1 MDTFATARRR
11 YIRLGEYKRDRL
23 DIAGS
28 IKLVIWDLDE
38 TFWSGTLSEEGV
50 TPDSDRTDTVRE
62 LNRRGIVSSICS
74 KNDYDD
80 ARAQLEAAG
89 AWEQFVFPSISWSP
103 KGAQVRTIIEDMGLR
118 AVNVLFIDDNL
129 GNLNEAVHYNP
140 GLQTALPS
148 LIDGLLDQSQ
158 LAGKDDRNLTRLNQY
173 RVLER
178 KRDDRAE
185 RSGSNEDF
193 LRESEI
199 RVELGADCESR
210 AERLVELINR
220 SNQLNYTKR
229 RFGVDEFRGML
240 AEPDRETR
248 YVGVRDKYGDY
259 GICGVYSVKNGTL
272 TDFVF
277 SCRILHMGVERWIY
291 GQLGKP
297 ALTITGDVLTA
308 LDDVDEVDWI
318 SRDSGAA
325 DVPTVAPTRQAP
337 VLLKGGCD
345 LLAVD
350 DFLQGRLVTEF
361 NTVASS
367 GHDVVGHH
375 TVLMRRAA
383 EGCSEE
389 QSAVIDR
396 LPFLDE
402 TAFQTGIL
410 TEPDRYDAVVY
421 SVLQDYAQG
430 LYRYK
435 DGDLVVPYEQYSDPA
450 TRQERWPYF
459 VTRWE
464 RVGIDRPFLE
474 WFADNF
480 EFLGPLS
487 PEQFQDNIRWLR
499 AQLPAQARLVLIN
512 GAEVEVDV
520 PREHGRHLRH
530 REMNAALE
538 AVVDELPNTSILD
551 VRPFI
556 STRDDV
562 VDNIRHYTRPAFLHM
577 ANGLRDLLGD
587 ELSVESRPIMIRAA
601 KARHKF
607 NRALARVRG

>member
-1 MDTFATARRR
+1 MPVLQAQV
-11 YIRLGEYKRDRL
+11 
-23 DIAGS
+23 
-28 IKLVIWDLDE
+28 KLVIWDLDE
-38 TFWSGTLSEEGV
+38 TFWSGTLSEGGV
-50 TPDSDRTDTVRE
+50 TLDLDKIDTVKE

-74 KNDYDD
+74 KNDHDD
-80 ARAQLEAAG
+80 ARAELEAAG
-89 AWEQFVFPSISWSP
+89 VWEQFVFPSISWSP
-103 KGAQVRTIIEDMGLR
+103 KGVGVRAIIEDMGLR

-140 GLQTALPS
+140 GLQTALPAVIDS
-148 LIDGLLDQSQ
+148 LVDQPQ
-158 LAGKDDRNLTRLNQY
+158 LAGKDDRSLSRLHQY

-178 KRDDRAE
+178 KRDDRAGS
-185 RSGSNEDF
+185 SGSNEDF
-193 LRESEI
+193 LRASEI
-199 RVELGADCESR
+199 RVELGTDCESR

-240 AEPDRETR
+240 ADPDRDTR

-291 GQLGKP
+291 RHLRKP
-297 ALTITGDVLTA
+297 NLTITGDVLTA
-308 LDDVDEVDWI
+308 LDDIDEVDWI
-318 SRDSGAA
+318 SLDSGAVA
-325 DVPTVAPTRQAP
+325 VPEPRPTRQAR

-361 NTVASS
+361 NTVGSR

-375 TVLMRRAA
+375 TVLIRRAA
-383 EGCSEE
+383 DGCSED
-389 QSAVIDR
+389 QRAVIDR
-396 LPFLDE
+396 LPFLDS
-402 TAFQTGIL
+402 TAFQTAIL
-410 TEPDRYDAVVY
+410 TDPDRYEAVVY

-450 TRQERWPYF
+450 TDPDRWPYF
-459 VTRWE
+459 LSRWE
-464 RVGIDRPFLE
+464 GVGIDRPFLE

-499 AQLPAQARLVLIN
+499 GQVPAQAQLVLIN

-520 PREHGRHLRH
+520 PREHDRHLRH
-530 REMNAALE
+530 REMNAALD
-538 AVVDELPNTSILD
+538 AVVAELPNTCILD
-551 VRPFI
+551 VRPFV
-556 STRDDV
+556 SERDDV
-562 VDNIRHYTRPAFLHM
+562 VDNIRHYTRPAYLHM

-587 ELSVESRPIMIRAA
+587 ELRVESRPIMIRAA

-607 NRALARVRG
+607 KRAMARVRG

>member
-1 MDTFATARRR
+1 MPTLQAQ
-11 YIRLGEYKRDRL
+11 
-23 DIAGS
+23 
-28 IKLVIWDLDE
+28 IKLVIWDLDD
-38 TFWSGTLSEEGV
+38 TFWSGTLSEGGV
-50 TPDSDRTDTVRE
+50 THDVETIATVKA

-74 KNDYDD
+74 KNDHDD
-80 ARAQLEAAG
+80 ARAELEAAG

-103 KGAQVRTIIEDMGLR
+103 KGVGVRTIIEDMGLR

-148 LIDGLLDQSQ
+148 LIDGLLDEPQ
-158 LAGKDDRNLTRLNQY
+158 LVGKDDQGLSRLQQY

-178 KRDDRAE
+178 KRNDRVE
-185 RSGSNEDF
+185 SSGSNEDF

-199 RVELGADCESR
+199 RVELSTDCEPR

-240 AEPDRETR
+240 ADPDRDTR

-259 GICGVYSVKNGTL
+259 GICGVCSVKDDTL

-277 SCRILHMGVERWIY
+277 SCRILHMGVEKWVYRE
-291 GQLGKP
+291 LGKP
-297 ALTITGDVLTA
+297 ALTINGDVLTP

-318 SRDSGAA
+318 SFDSGA
-325 DVPTVAPTRQAP
+325 VSAPEAAPPQQAP

-383 EGCSEE
+383 DGCSED
-389 QSAVIDR
+389 QRAVIDR
-396 LPFLDE
+396 LPFLDA
-402 TAFQTGIL
+402 TAFRTGIL
-410 TEPDRYDAVVY
+410 TEPERYEAVVY

-450 TRQERWPYF
+450 TNPERWPYF
-459 VTRWE
+459 LSRWE
-464 RVGIDRPFLE
+464 GVGVDRPFLE

-480 EFLGPLS
+480 EFEGPLS

-499 AQLPAQARLVLIN
+499 AQLPAHAQLVLIN

-520 PREHGRHLRH
+520 PREHDRHRRH

-538 AVVDELPNTSILD
+538 AVVAELPNTSILD

-562 VDNIRHYTRPAFLHM
+562 VDNIRHYTRPAFLHI

-587 ELSVESRPIMIRAA
+587 ELRVESRPIMIWAA
-601 KARHKF
+601 KARRKF
-607 NRALARVRG
+607 QLALARVRG

>member
-1 MDTFATARRR
+1 MSANATVSTLQAQ
-11 YIRLGEYKRDRL
+11 
-23 DIAGS
+23 
-28 IKLVIWDLDE
+28 IKLIIWDLDE
-38 TFWSGTLSEEGV
+38 TFWSGTLSEGQV
-50 TPDSDRTDTVRE
+50 THDSHNIELVRE

-74 KNDYDD
+74 KNDHDE
-80 ARAQLEAAG
+80 ARAELESAG
-89 AWEQFVFPSISWSP
+89 VWDQFVFPSISWSP
-103 KGAQVRTIIEDMGLR
+103 KGVAVRTIIEDMGLR

-148 LIDGLLDQSQ
+148 AIDGLLDQPQ
-158 LAGKDDRNLTRLNQY
+158 LAGKDDRSLTRRDQY

-178 KRDDRAE
+178 KRDERAQS
-185 RSGSNEDF
+185 SGSNEDF
-193 LRESEI
+193 LRESGI
-199 RVELGADCESR
+199 RVELGTDCESR

-229 RFGVDEFRGML
+229 RFGVDEFRAML
-240 AEPDRETR
+240 ADPDRDTR
-248 YVGVRDKYGDY
+248 YVSVRDKYGDY
-259 GICGVYSVKNGTL
+259 GICGVYSVKDGTL
-272 TDFVF
+272 SDYVF

-291 GQLGKP
+291 AQLGKP
-297 ALTITGDVLTA
+297 ALAIDGDVLTA

-318 SRDSGAA
+318 SLDSDAGSAPEAGPPQQAA
-325 DVPTVAPTRQAP
+325 

-361 NTVASS
+361 NTVGSR

-375 TVLMRRAA
+375 TVLIRRAA
-383 EGCSEE
+383 QGLSED
-389 QSAVIDR
+389 QRAVIER

-410 TEPDRYDAVVY
+410 TDPDRYDAVVY

-430 LYRYK
+430 LYRYR

-450 TRQERWPYF
+450 TDPARWSYF
-459 VTRWE
+459 VERWE

-499 AQLPAQARLVLIN
+499 ARVPAQVRLVLIN
-512 GAEVEVDV
+512 GAEVEVDE
-520 PREHGRHLRH
+520 PRELGRHLRH
-530 REMNAALE
+530 QEMNAALD
-538 AVVDELPNTSILD
+538 AVVGELPNTSILD

-556 STRDDV
+556 NTRDDV
-562 VDNIRHYTRPAFLHM
+562 VDNIRHYTRPGFLHM

-587 ELSVESRPIMIRAA
+587 ELRVESRPVMVGAT
-601 KARHKF
+601 KARRRFK
-607 NRALARVRG
+607 RAVARVRG

>member
-1 MDTFATARRR
+1 MSLNATVSTLQAQ
-11 YIRLGEYKRDRL
+11 
-23 DIAGS
+23 

-38 TFWSGTLSEEGV
+38 TFWSGTLSEGGV
-50 TPDSDRTDTVRE
+50 TLDLDNIDTVKE

-74 KNDYDD
+74 KNDHDD
-80 ARAQLEAAG
+80 AQAELAAAG
-89 AWEQFVFPSISWSP
+89 VWEQFVFPSISWSP
-103 KGAQVRTIIEDMGLR
+103 KGVQLRTIIEDMGLR

-129 GNLNEAVHYNP
+129 GNLHEGVHYNP

-148 LIDGLLDQSQ
+148 LIDGLLGQPQ
-158 LAGKDDRNLTRLNQY
+158 LAGKDDRSLSRLHQY

-178 KRDDRAE
+178 KRDERAGS
-185 RSGSNEDF
+185 SGSNEDF
-193 LRESEI
+193 LRASEI
-199 RVELGADCESR
+199 RVALGTDCEPR

-229 RFGVDEFRGML
+229 RFSVDEFRGML
-240 AEPDRETR
+240 ADPDRDTR
-248 YVGVRDKYGDY
+248 YVSVRDKYGDY
-259 GICGVYSVKNGTL
+259 GICGVYSVKHGTL

-277 SCRILHMGVERWIY
+277 SCRILHMGVERWVY
-291 GQLGKP
+291 RHLGKP

-308 LDDVDEVDWI
+308 VDDVDEVDWI
-318 SRDSGAA
+318 SFDSGAVA
-325 DVPTVAPTRQAP
+325 VPAAAPTRQAP

-375 TVLMRRAA
+375 TVLIRRAA
-383 EGCSEE
+383 EGCSAD
-389 QSAVIDR
+389 QRAVIDR
-396 LPFLDE
+396 LPFLDA

-410 TEPDRYDAVVY
+410 TEPDRYEAVVY

-450 TRQERWPYF
+450 TEPDRWPYF
-459 VTRWE
+459 LTRWE
-464 RVGIDRPFLE
+464 SVGITRPFLE

-520 PREHGRHLRH
+520 PREHRRHLRH
-530 REMNAALE
+530 REMNAALDA
-538 AVVDELPNTSILD
+538 AVSELPNTCILD
-551 VRPFI
+551 VRPFVNQ
-556 STRDDV
+556 RGDV
-562 VDNIRHYTRPAFLHM
+562 VDNIRHYTRPAYLHM
-577 ANGLRDLLGD
+577 ANGLRDLVGD

-601 KARHKF
+601 RARRKVR
-607 NRALARVRG
+607 RALARVRG

>member
-1 MDTFATARRR
+1 VSLNATVSTLQAQ
-11 YIRLGEYKRDRL
+11 
-23 DIAGS
+23 

-38 TFWSGTLSEEGV
+38 TFWSGTLSEGGV
-50 TPDSDRTDTVRE
+50 TLDLDNIDTVKE

-74 KNDYDD
+74 KNDHDD
-80 ARAQLEAAG
+80 AQAELAAAG
-89 AWEQFVFPSISWSP
+89 VWEQFVFPSISWSP
-103 KGAQVRTIIEDMGLR
+103 KGVQLRTIIEDMGLR

-129 GNLNEAVHYNP
+129 GNLHEGVHYNP

-148 LIDGLLDQSQ
+148 LIDGLLGQPQ
-158 LAGKDDRNLTRLNQY
+158 LAGKDDRSLSRLHQY

-178 KRDDRAE
+178 KRDERAGS
-185 RSGSNEDF
+185 SGSNEDF
-193 LRESEI
+193 LRASEI
-199 RVELGADCESR
+199 RVALGTDCEPR

-229 RFGVDEFRGML
+229 RFSVDEFRGML
-240 AEPDRETR
+240 ADPDRDTR
-248 YVGVRDKYGDY
+248 YVSVRDKYGDY
-259 GICGVYSVKNGTL
+259 GICGVYSVKHGTL

-277 SCRILHMGVERWIY
+277 SCRILHMGVERWVY
-291 GQLGKP
+291 RHLGKP

-308 LDDVDEVDWI
+308 VDDVDEVDWI
-318 SRDSGAA
+318 SFDSGAVA
-325 DVPTVAPTRQAP
+325 VPAAAPTRQAP

-375 TVLMRRAA
+375 TVLIRRAA
-383 EGCSEE
+383 EGCSAD
-389 QSAVIDR
+389 QRAVIDR
-396 LPFLDE
+396 LPFLDA

-410 TEPDRYDAVVY
+410 TEPDRYEAVVY

-450 TRQERWPYF
+450 TEPDRWPYF
-459 VTRWE
+459 LTRWE
-464 RVGIDRPFLE
+464 SVGITRPFLE

-520 PREHGRHLRH
+520 PREHRRHLRH
-530 REMNAALE
+530 REMNAALDA
-538 AVVDELPNTSILD
+538 AVSELPNTCILD
-551 VRPFI
+551 VRPFVNQ
-556 STRDDV
+556 RGDV
-562 VDNIRHYTRPAFLHM
+562 VDNIRHYTRPAYLHM
-577 ANGLRDLLGD
+577 ANGLRDLVGD

-601 KARHKF
+601 RARRKVR
-607 NRALARVRG
+607 RALARVRG

>member
-1 MDTFATARRR
+1 VSPNAAVSA
-11 YIRLGEYKRDRL
+11 LQ
-23 DIAGS
+23 AQV
-28 IKLVIWDLDE
+28 KLVIWDLDD
-38 TFWSGTLSEEGV
+38 TFWSGTLSEGGV
-50 TPDSDRTDTVRE
+50 TLDGDTIGTVKE

-74 KNDYDD
+74 KNDHDD
-80 ARAQLEAAG
+80 ARAELEAAG
-89 AWEQFVFPSISWSP
+89 VWEQFVFPSISWSP
-103 KGAQVRTIIEDMGLR
+103 KGIGVRTIIEDMGLR
-118 AVNVLFIDDNL
+118 AVNVLFIDDNS
-129 GNLNEAVHYNP
+129 GNLHEAVHYNP
-140 GLQTALPS
+140 GLQTALPA
-148 LIDGLLDQSQ
+148 LIDELLDQPQ
-158 LAGKDDRNLTRLNQY
+158 LAGKDDRDLSRLRQY

-178 KRDDRAE
+178 KRDDRAGS
-185 RSGSNEDF
+185 SGSNEEF
-193 LRESEI
+193 LRASEI
-199 RVELGADCESR
+199 RVELGTDCESR

-229 RFGVDEFRGML
+229 RFSVDEFRAML
-240 AEPDRETR
+240 ADPDRDTR
-248 YVGVRDKYGDY
+248 YVGVRDKYGHY
-259 GICGVYSVKNGTL
+259 GICGVYSVKNDTL

-291 GQLGKP
+291 RHLGKP

-308 LDDVDEVDWI
+308 LDDVDAVDWI
-318 SRDSGAA
+318 SLDSGAVSA
-325 DVPTVAPTRQAP
+325 PRPTPTREAP

-375 TVLMRRAA
+375 TVLIRRAA
-383 EGCSEE
+383 EGCSAD
-389 QSAVIDR
+389 QRAVIDR
-396 LPFLDE
+396 LPFLDA
-402 TAFQTGIL
+402 TALETGIL

-430 LYRYK
+430 LYRYQ

-450 TRQERWPYF
+450 TDPGRWPYF
-459 VTRWE
+459 VSRWE
-464 RVGIDRPFLE
+464 GVGITRPFLE

-499 AQLPAQARLVLIN
+499 AQVPAAAQLVLIN
-512 GAEVEVDV
+512 GAEVDVDV
-520 PREHGRHLRH
+520 PREPARYLRH

-538 AVVDELPNTSILD
+538 AVVAELPNTSILD

-556 STRDDV
+556 AERDDV
-562 VDNIRHYTRPAFLHM
+562 VDNIRHYTRPAYLHM

-587 ELSVESRPIMIRAA
+587 ELSVESRPMMIRATR
-601 KARHKF
+601 ARRKF
-607 NRALARVRG
+607 KRALARVRG

>member
-1 MDTFATARRR
+1 VSLNATVSTLQAQ
-11 YIRLGEYKRDRL
+11 
-23 DIAGS
+23 

-38 TFWSGTLSEEGV
+38 TFWSGTLSEGGV
-50 TPDSDRTDTVRE
+50 TLDLDNIDTVKE

-74 KNDYDD
+74 KNDHDD
-80 ARAQLEAAG
+80 AQAELAAAG
-89 AWEQFVFPSISWSP
+89 VWEQFVFPSISWSP
-103 KGAQVRTIIEDMGLR
+103 KGVQLRTIIEDMGLR

-129 GNLNEAVHYNP
+129 GNLHEGVHYNP

-148 LIDGLLDQSQ
+148 LIDGLLGQPQ
-158 LAGKDDRNLTRLNQY
+158 LAGKDDRSLSRLHQY

-178 KRDDRAE
+178 KRDERAGS
-185 RSGSNEDF
+185 SGSNEDF
-193 LRESEI
+193 LRASEI
-199 RVELGADCESR
+199 RVALGTDCEPR

-229 RFGVDEFRGML
+229 RFSVDEFRGML
-240 AEPDRETR
+240 ADPDRDTR
-248 YVGVRDKYGDY
+248 YVSVRDKYGDY
-259 GICGVYSVKNGTL
+259 GTCGVYSVKHGTL

-277 SCRILHMGVERWIY
+277 SCRILHMGVERWVY
-291 GQLGKP
+291 RHLGKP

-308 LDDVDEVDWI
+308 VDDVDEVDWI
-318 SRDSGAA
+318 SFDSGAVA
-325 DVPTVAPTRQAP
+325 VPAAAPTRQAP

-375 TVLMRRAA
+375 TVLIRRAA
-383 EGCSEE
+383 EGCSAD
-389 QSAVIDR
+389 QRAVIDR
-396 LPFLDE
+396 LPFLDA

-410 TEPDRYDAVVY
+410 TEPDRYEAVVY

-450 TRQERWPYF
+450 TEPDRWPYF
-459 VTRWE
+459 LTRWE
-464 RVGIDRPFLE
+464 SVGITRPFLE

-520 PREHGRHLRH
+520 PREHRRHLRH
-530 REMNAALE
+530 REMNAALDA
-538 AVVDELPNTSILD
+538 AVSELPNTCILD
-551 VRPFI
+551 VRPFVNQ
-556 STRDDV
+556 RGDV
-562 VDNIRHYTRPAFLHM
+562 VDNIRHYTRPAYLHM
-577 ANGLRDLLGD
+577 ANGLRDLVGD

-601 KARHKF
+601 RARRKVR
-607 NRALARVRG
+607 RALARVRG

>member
-1 MDTFATARRR
+1 LKPSTVCILACVSPNATVPVLQAQV
-11 YIRLGEYKRDRL
+11 
-23 DIAGS
+23 
-28 IKLVIWDLDE
+28 KLVIWDLDE
-38 TFWSGTLSEEGV
+38 TFWSGTLSEGGV
-50 TPDSDRTDTVRE
+50 TLDLDKIDTVKE

-74 KNDYDD
+74 KNDHDD
-80 ARAQLEAAG
+80 ARAELEAAG
-89 AWEQFVFPSISWSP
+89 VWEQFVFPSISWSP
-103 KGAQVRTIIEDMGLR
+103 KGVGVRAIIEDMGLR

-140 GLQTALPS
+140 GLQTALPAVIDS
-148 LIDGLLDQSQ
+148 LVDQPQ
-158 LAGKDDRNLTRLNQY
+158 LAGKDDRSLSRLHQY

-178 KRDDRAE
+178 KRNDRAGS
-185 RSGSNEDF
+185 SGSNEDF
-193 LRESEI
+193 LRASEI
-199 RVELGADCESR
+199 RVELGTDCESR

-240 AEPDRETR
+240 ADPERDTR
-248 YVGVRDKYGDY
+248 YVGVCDKYGDY

-291 GQLGKP
+291 RHLGKP
-297 ALTITGDVLTA
+297 TLTITGDVLTG
-308 LDDVDEVDWI
+308 LDDVDQVDWI
-318 SRDSGAA
+318 SLDSGAVA
-325 DVPTVAPTRQAP
+325 VPEPRPTRQAR

-361 NTVASS
+361 NTVATS

-375 TVLMRRAA
+375 TVLIRRAA
-383 EGCSEE
+383 DGCSED
-389 QSAVIDR
+389 QRAVIDR
-396 LPFLDE
+396 LPFLDS

-410 TEPDRYDAVVY
+410 TDPDRYEAVVY

-450 TRQERWPYF
+450 TDPDRWPYF
-459 VTRWE
+459 LSRWE
-464 RVGIDRPFLE
+464 GVGIDRPFLE

-499 AQLPAQARLVLIN
+499 AQVPAQARLVLIN

-520 PREHGRHLRH
+520 PREYERHLRH
-530 REMNAALE
+530 QEMNAALD
-538 AVVDELPNTSILD
+538 AVVAELPNTCILD
-551 VRPFI
+551 VRPFV
-556 STRDDV
+556 SERDDV
-562 VDNIRHYTRPAFLHM
+562 VDNIRHYTRPAYLHM

-607 NRALARVRG
+607 KRAMARVRG

>member
-1 MDTFATARRR
+1 LTSVSSNATVSTLQAQ
-11 YIRLGEYKRDRL
+11 
-23 DIAGS
+23 

-50 TPDSDRTDTVRE
+50 TPDSDKIDTVRE

-80 ARAQLEAAG
+80 ARAELEATG

-103 KGAQVRTIIEDMGLR
+103 KGAAVRAIIEDMGLR

-158 LAGKDDRNLTRLNQY
+158 LAGKDDRNLSRLHQY

-199 RVELGADCESR
+199 RVELGTDCESS

-229 RFGVDEFRGML
+229 RIGIDEFRAML
-240 AEPDRETR
+240 AERDRETR

-259 GICGVYSVKNGTL
+259 GICGVYSVKSGTL

-297 ALTITGDVLTA
+297 ALTITGDVLTT

-318 SRDSGAA
+318 SRDSGAVA
-325 DVPTVAPTRQAP
+325 APTTAAPRQAP

-389 QSAVIDR
+389 QRAVIDR

-450 TRQERWPYF
+450 TDQERWPYF
-459 VTRWE
+459 VSRWG

-499 AQLPAQARLVLIN
+499 AQVPARARLVLIN

-520 PREHGRHLRH
+520 QREHDRHLRH

-538 AVVDELPNTSILD
+538 AVVGELPNTSILD
-551 VRPFI
+551 VRSFI

-577 ANGLRDLLGD
+577 ANDLRDLLGD

-601 KARHKF
+601 KARHKIK
-607 NRALARVRG
+607 RAMARVRG